1 MFKKFYRILI
11 PIFQILPFVIQ
22 FFYFCSFL
30 FYFLFFRFWHPGLYD
45 DSKLVLQH
53 IDENIPNANIF
64 LVGFSAGTNIVQKTI
79 LDKTLG
85 VKIKGIMC
93 VCVVRDYI
101 DARNAL
107 EDTFQ
112 GRMYSR
118 LMTSLW
124 KVRVVRTCVRT
135 FDFILFYHIVL
146 CYFWYLYLLS
156 CCPNF
161 FHLHFCC
168 SAFAFMTYLQRT
180 FPTYLF
186 VMYLMNVISDFISS
200 GLDSDLMYALLIDW
214 HSVK

>member
-1 MFKKFYRILI
+1 M
-11 PIFQILPFVIQ
+11 
-22 FFYFCSFL
+22 

-124 KVRVVRTCVRT
+124 KVRVVRTNICACVRS
-135 FDFILFYHIVL
+135 ILFYFIILYYVIFGIYTFVL
-146 CYFWYLYLLS
+146 S
-156 CCPNF
+156 
-161 FHLHFCC
+161 
-168 SAFAFMTYLQRT
+168 
-180 FPTYLF
+180 
-186 VMYLMNVISDFISS
+186 
-200 GLDSDLMYALLIDW
+200 
-214 HSVK
+214 